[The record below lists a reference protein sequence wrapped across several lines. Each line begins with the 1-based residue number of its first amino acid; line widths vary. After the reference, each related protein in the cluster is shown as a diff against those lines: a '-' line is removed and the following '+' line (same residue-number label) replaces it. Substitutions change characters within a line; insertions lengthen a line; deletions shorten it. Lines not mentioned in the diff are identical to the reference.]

1 MWDEKSD
8 LERWRRERICEQM
21 GFVQVKGIVVS
32 CLRWVFWFLGLLDRF
47 FYRGYIYRSIRG
59 EFSGVGP
66 WLLDDSVVRKVNSYH
81 T

>member
-47 FYRGYIYRSIRG
+47 VTVGIYI
-59 EFSGVGP
+59 EVF
-66 WLLDDSVVRKVNSYH
+66 VVNFPELGHGFWTIV
-81 T
+81 